1 MFLLAQT
8 EALSPWAQFGL
19 AGIVIGALFL
29 YVWQK
34 DKHHAEERTEYRKDI
49 KEIAQKHDAVAST
62 MTERFTELHKQT
74 LEVIAKDRQRPDE

>member
-19 AGIVIGALFL
+19 AGLVIGALFL

-34 DKHHAEERTEYRKDI
+34 DKSHTDERTEYRKDI
-49 KEIAQKHDAVAST
+49 KEIAEKHDTVAT
-62 MTERFTELHKQT
+62 NMTERFTELHKQT
-74 LEVIAKDRQRPDE
+74 LEVIAKDRQTRDE